1 MKTQG
6 IEARSG
12 ETGTG
17 STEGESPSGKAGAPK
32 LDWTAP
38 LMLDDGKGTGVP
50 GEDVEGP
57 ADNEGAYRAKVSG
70 NWRWYDS
77 EGVPFDSA
85 LPRIINRPK
94 PDAEPVEQLPA
105 DEGLADAKY
114 LIRKGGAYYRPNAEG
129 YTLDKAEAGRYTLAE
144 AILHSY
150 PNGASGPRDGI
161 DFILDDAQPT
171 PDTVTV
177 PRMTEAEAWEWA
189 DDVAGVKRLDCNST
203 RTGSGAIWF
212 ALSKLNLIKPDPTP
226 LDRFTASH
234 PNWRDLPVEEAVRLA
249 LEQRGEG

>member
-38 LMLDDGKGTGVP
+38 LMLDDGKGTGV
-50 GEDVEGP
+50 EDVRGP
-57 ADNEGAYRAKVSG
+57 
-70 NWRWYDS
+70 
-77 EGVPFDSA
+77 DSA
-85 LPRIINRPK
+85 GQVHVLIDGAWRFYGSDGYAVYNLSLPRIINRPK

-105 DEGLADAKY
+105 DEGEKFEARQCAE
-114 LIRKGGAYYRPNAEG
+114 RPWIWQVWDI
-129 YTLDKAEAGRYTLAE
+129 T
-144 AILHSY
+144 HSS
-150 PNGASGPRDGI
+150 PGNHFPVLEVDSKGASDYFHERCAKI
-161 DFILDDAQPT
+161 CAAALTST

-177 PRMTEAEAWEWA
+177 PRMTEAEARQWWGYPGCETA
-189 DDVAGVKRLDCNST
+189 RTFVDRL
-203 RTGSGAIWF
+203 REKG
-212 ALSKLNLIKPDPTP
+212 LIRPDTP

-249 LEQRGEG
+249 LEQRGDG